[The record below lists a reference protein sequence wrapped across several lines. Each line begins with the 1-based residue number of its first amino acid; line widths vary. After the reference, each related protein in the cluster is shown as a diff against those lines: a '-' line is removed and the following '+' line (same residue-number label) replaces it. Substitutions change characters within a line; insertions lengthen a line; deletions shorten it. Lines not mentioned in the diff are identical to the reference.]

1 MKPRLIFMFAGI
13 VSVSIVIAGY
23 LFNLLFGR

>member
-1 MKPRLIFMFAGI
+1 MKPKLILMFAGI
-13 VSVSIVIAGY
+13 VSISIVIAGY